1 MVNSKNGRRVL
12 RWLPAIMWAGVI
24 FYGSSR
30 PGSTLPGGYS
40 IEGHLGEYF
49 VFGALLV
56 SALSPPRATGRAVA
70 IAVIIASLYGMTDEF
85 HQHFVVQRTPD
96 VVDWGFDTIG
106 ALGGTL
112 SARAASE
119 ALVRRKRRSL

>member
-1 MVNSKNGRRVL
+1 MNSQSGRRVL
-12 RWLPAIMWAGVI
+12 RWLPAIVWAGVI

-56 SALSPPRATGRAVA
+56 SALSPPRTTGRTVA

-106 ALGGTL
+106 ALVGAL
-112 SARAASE
+112 SARAVRE
-119 ALVRRKRRSL
+119 ALIRRKRPPL